1 MKPKRWIFVVS
12 SGENEIIMAT
22 QISGSINY
30 VKKYIAGQ
38 VGECSNGDLEEFK
51 NGTTT
56 AKDIKIKKGM
66 IKCYAKFR
74 SYRVDFAAI
83 ALPKVG

>member
-30 VKKYIAGQ
+30 VKKLI
-38 VGECSNGDLEEFK
+38 
-51 NGTTT
+51 
-56 AKDIKIKKGM
+56 M
-66 IKCYAKFR
+66 INL
-74 SYRVDFAAI
+74 I
-83 ALPKVG
+83 III

>member
-1 MKPKRWIFVVS
+1 MNVAI
-12 SGENEIIMAT
+12 
-22 QISGSINY
+22 
-30 VKKYIAGQ
+30 
-38 VGECSNGDLEEFK
+38 GDLEEFK

-66 IKCYAKFR
+66 IKGYAKFR